1 MIQLFKKH
9 KNYIFYASS
18 IVASRGLEYFILFF
32 SAVYLSKER
41 YGELEFYKKLIELLA
56 VLLAFGLPALL
67 LTYTK
72 SKNSKFYLTLL
83 SLLFLILFSLIV
95 FPVLSFFGFN
105 YLLIP
110 VLFHAIFFNNGIIP
124 VFFLTS
130 LGSRQ
135 ASIYKFAT
143 SIIFYLGVFLLLK
156 FHPSPEYAFIY
167 INYFLIVIGILFLGF
182 LFWNSSFSVQFFKRY
197 FKLFI
202 CLLWSSLTLVV
213 SNFANIM
220 FLYTDI
226 IIIKLISQSAN
237 SEIADYS
244 FSLNIANMLLLIPFT
259 LVQVD
264 IEVIKKNIAL
274 RKKASRIFK
283 LCLTFCL
290 FLSLFYVLLVNT
302 LYLDFSQTVIVFM
315 VILFAKFFQDQSV
328 LHGALL
334 LVQKQFSIN
343 LKINLIILFL
353 NIGLSYIFYLLLG
366 IIGIALASLLS
377 LSIRFFLLKNFSNLN
392 KYD

>member
-1 MIQLFKKH
+1 
-9 KNYIFYASS
+9 
-18 IVASRGLEYFILFF
+18 
-32 SAVYLSKER
+32 
-41 YGELEFYKKLIELLA
+41 
-56 VLLAFGLPALL
+56 
-67 LTYTK
+67 
-72 SKNSKFYLTLL
+72 
-83 SLLFLILFSLIV
+83 
-95 FPVLSFFGFN
+95 
-105 YLLIP
+105 
-110 VLFHAIFFNNGIIP
+110 
-124 VFFLTS
+124 
-130 LGSRQ
+130 
-135 ASIYKFAT
+135 
-143 SIIFYLGVFLLLK
+143 
-156 FHPSPEYAFIY
+156 
-167 INYFLIVIGILFLGF
+167 
-182 LFWNSSFSVQFFKRY
+182 
-197 FKLFI
+197 
-202 CLLWSSLTLVV
+202 
-213 SNFANIM
+213 M
-220 FLYTDI
+220 FLYADI

-315 VILFAKFFQDQSV
+315 VILFAKFFQAQSV

-343 LKINLIILFL
+343 LKINLMILFL